1 MTNHD
6 DRLLVIIMG
15 PTAVGKTALAID
27 LAAYFETDII
37 SADSRQFYVEMNI
50 GTAKPTSSQLQQVKH
65 HFINSLHVSQDYSV
79 GKYEEEAILLIDKL
93 FQQKKILI
101 VVGGSGLYINAL
113 CDGIDTMPSVSAKTK
128 AYVSQLYQDKGMV
141 ELLSLLKKYDP
152 LYYDQ
157 VDHNNTQRVTRAV
170 EVCLET
176 QRSFSSF
183 RKGVKT
189 QRSFQLLKIG
199 LQTSREQLYQSI
211 NQRVDDMVQQGLVDE
226 VKSLLPY
233 KDANALQT
241 VGYTEF
247 FSFLDGAYSLEE
259 AIALIKKNT
268 RRYAKRQLTWF
279 RKDPAIH
286 WFDVTQVSNES
297 IRSHI
302 ISFLK

>member
-65 HFINSLHVSQDYSV
+65 HFINSLHVSQAYSV

-113 CDGIDTMPSVSAKTK
+113 CDGIDTIPSVSAKTK

-157 VDHNNTQRVTRAV
+157 VDHKNTQRVTRAV

-176 QRSFSSF
+176 QMSFSSF

-199 LQTSREQLYQSI
+199 LQKSREQLYQSI

-226 VKSLLPY
+226 VKSLVPY

-247 FSFLDGAYSLEE
+247 FSFLDGACSLEE

>member
-50 GTAKPTSSQLQQVKH
+50 GTAKPTSSQLQEVKH
-65 HFINSLHVSQDYSV
+65 YFINSLHVSQAYSV
-79 GKYEEEAILLIDKL
+79 GKYEEEATLLIDKL

-113 CDGIDTMPSVSAKTK
+113 CDGIDTIPSVSAETK

-157 VDHNNTQRVTRAV
+157 VDHKNTQRVTRAV

-176 QRSFSSF
+176 QMSFSSF

-189 QRSFQLLKIG
+189 QRSFKLLKIG
-199 LQTSREQLYQSI
+199 LQKSREQLYQSI

-226 VKSLLPY
+226 VKSLVPY

-279 RKDPAIH
+279 RKDPEIH

>member
-65 HFINSLHVSQDYSV
+65 HFINSLHVSQAYSV

-113 CDGIDTMPSVSAKTK
+113 CDGIDTIPSVSAKTK

-157 VDHNNTQRVTRAV
+157 VDHKNTQRVTRAV

-176 QRSFSSF
+176 QMSFSSF

-189 QRSFQLLKIG
+189 ERSFQLLKIG
-199 LQTSREQLYQSI
+199 LQKSREQLYQSI

-226 VKSLLPY
+226 VKSLVPY

-247 FSFLDGAYSLEE
+247 FSFLDGACSLEE